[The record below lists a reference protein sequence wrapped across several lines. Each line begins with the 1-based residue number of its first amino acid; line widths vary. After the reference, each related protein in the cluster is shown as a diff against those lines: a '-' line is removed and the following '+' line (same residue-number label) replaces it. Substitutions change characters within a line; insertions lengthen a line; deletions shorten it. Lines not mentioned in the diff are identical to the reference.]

1 MGLKIVFIAADYHR
15 IVILHPT
22 IAITKIKTPTLPQ
35 TRIKIVITPLRK
47 IKKSDI
53 NAINVEVTP
62 INLPSVA
69 LAED

>member
-1 MGLKIVFIAADYHR
+1 MGLKIVFIAAGYHR

-22 IAITKIKTPTLPQ
+22 IAITKIKTRTLPR

-53 NAINVEVTP
+53 NAINVEVTL

-69 LAED
+69 PAED